1 MIYVMKHLAL
11 GIGMWLL
18 FATKVEAQGT
28 LVPLTAAQV
37 EQLQWQ
43 DDGTRATLT
52 QAIQRSHNYYQR
64 VHPATR
70 FTYGEEQ
77 YSPQEMQASLRLFQ
91 RVMRLPLPQRRRVL
105 AEQFA
110 VFASQNEQG
119 AAFFTGYYQPEIPAR
134 RQPEGMWHTPVHGYP
149 GVTQASRTDI
159 QQGALAGQAPV
170 LAYLDPIEHF
180 FLQVQGSGLLVFPDG
195 RRQWVGFAGHNNQ
208 PYRSI
213 GKLLVQ
219 EGIFT
224 PETVSMP
231 AIKAYLRQNPQEIS
245 RVFAHNPRYVFFAPK
260 NQAPGGAL
268 GQPLTAGRSLAMD
281 QHLIPKGGLVFV
293 TTTYPVTTQSWRPLT
308 RFMLVQDTGS
318 AIVGHGRGDI
328 FWGQGATAEL
338 RAGLM
343 KQPGQLWLLVAKK
356 AALAGVNSGS
366 TPATAQPKAP

>member
-1 MIYVMKHLAL
+1 MKRWVL
-11 GIGMWLL
+11 GMGVWFL
-18 FATKVEAQGT
+18 FATNVGAQGT

-43 DDGTRATLT
+43 DDDTLATLN
-52 QAIQRSHNYYQR
+52 QAIQRSLNYYQR
-64 VHPATR
+64 VQPGTR

-91 RVMRLPLPQRRRVL
+91 RVVSLPLAQRRRAL
-105 AEQFA
+105 AQKFT

-134 RQPEGMWHTPVHGYP
+134 RQPQGMWNTPVHGYP

-195 RRQWVGFAGHNNQ
+195 RRQWVGFAGHNHQ

-219 EGIFT
+219 EGVFT

-231 AIKAYLRQNPQEIS
+231 AIKAYLRQNPQEMP

-260 NQAPGGAL
+260 SQAPGGSL

-281 QHLIPKGGLVFV
+281 QHLIPKGGLAFV
-293 TTTYPVTTQSWRPLT
+293 TTTYPVTAQSWRPLT

-328 FWGQGATAEL
+328 FWGRGATAEL

-356 AALAGVNSGS
+356 SALVGINVSQAAVSLPIVSD
-366 TPATAQPKAP
+366 

>member
-1 MIYVMKHLAL
+1 MIHVMKRYVL
-11 GIGMWLL
+11 GMGLWFL
-18 FATKVEAQGT
+18 FATNVGAQGT

-37 EQLQWQ
+37 EHLQWQ
-43 DDGTRATLT
+43 DDGTLASLN
-52 QAIQRSHNYYQR
+52 QAIRHSLNYYQR

-70 FTYGEEQ
+70 FTYGGEQ

-91 RVMRLPLPQRRRVL
+91 RVMGLSLAQRPRAL
-105 AEQFA
+105 AQKFA

-119 AAFFTGYYQPEIPAR
+119 AAFFTGYYQPAIPAR
-134 RQPEGMWHTPVHGYP
+134 RQPEGVWRTPVHGYP
-149 GVTQASRTDI
+149 GLTQASRTEI
-159 QQGALAGQAPV
+159 QQGALAGRAPI
-170 LAYLDPIEHF
+170 LAYVDPIEHF

-195 RRQWVGFAGHNNQ
+195 RRQWVGFAGHNHQ

-213 GKLLVQ
+213 GQLLVQ
-219 EGIFT
+219 EGVFT

-231 AIKAYLRQNPQEIS
+231 AIKAYLRQNPQEMQ
-245 RVFAHNPRYVFFAPK
+245 RVFAHNPRYVFFAP
-260 NQAPGGAL
+260 QSHAPAGSL

-281 QHLIPKGGLVFV
+281 QALIPAGGLAFV
-293 TTTYPVTTQSWRPLT
+293 ATTYPVTPQLWRPLT

-318 AIVGHGRGDI
+318 AITGHGRGDI

-356 AALAGVNSGS
+356 SALAEINSGS
-366 TPATAQPKAP
+366 NPATGRPKVP